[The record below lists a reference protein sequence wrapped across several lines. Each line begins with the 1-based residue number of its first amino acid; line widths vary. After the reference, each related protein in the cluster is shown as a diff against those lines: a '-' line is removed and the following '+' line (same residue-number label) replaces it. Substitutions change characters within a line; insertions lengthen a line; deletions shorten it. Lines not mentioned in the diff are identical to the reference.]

1 MPWGK
6 TERNDIMSNNT
17 TREEMLAAL
26 MASRVPAAD
35 WLAGLEK
42 SVAEAEP
49 PRLDG
54 RPELVLPGDGKSLSE
69 FASELGEKLK
79 VHRVYKRDGIALY
92 VTDGNKLEPMRSSS
106 FVTWVEQYVRIMKWA
121 GTGKERRLESASM
134 TEAAAGLILDSVQF
148 LRHLNP
154 IRRVNLVRQPVI
166 RKHGKLELLP
176 IGYDAES
183 QTVTVGEID
192 FDEGMSL
199 DDALLLLDELQRE
212 FAWPRSEPMRSR
224 SIALSAQLAV
234 FGDMMLDPAHQRPV
248 WIYGANREGAGKTLL
263 IRLAVCPTFGP
274 AVIGPPPDPSRSDAL
289 TKLLASAAL
298 AGSPYLIFDNWGKGH
313 VIGNPSLEAFITSS
327 TYSDRVLGVSKMFT
341 VEKQCLVFISGNG
354 ARVSPDMRRRS
365 LVVDLEVVEARS
377 EDREIKKPMGEPEIL
392 KARPQILAALWAII
406 RDWDAKGR
414 PEGSFRHSSFSIWS
428 KMFGGMIEAIGLPN
442 PCETGKLDLDDT
454 LRDMQKLV
462 VEALEASFDQHVGK
476 TFTSAELLDFS
487 RERGYFEWI
496 LSEEP
501 PDREETKRQER
512 GKFAKICDRFDGSK
526 FGEIEFVSGPDVRD
540 PETRTRKKTWI
551 IRRCA

>member
-1 MPWGK
+1 
-6 TERNDIMSNNT
+6 MSGSS
-17 TREEMLAAL
+17 TREEMVASL
-26 MASRVPAAD
+26 MRSIVPAAE

-42 SVAEAEP
+42 SIADLEP
-49 PRLDG
+49 PPLDV
-54 RPELVLPGDGKSLSE
+54 RPVVVLPGDGKALSE

-79 VHRVYKRDGIALY
+79 CQQIYKRDGIALY
-92 VTDGNKLEPMRSSS
+92 VSDGNKLEPMGAKS
-106 FVTWVEQYVRIMKWA
+106 FVTWLEQFVRLQKWS
-121 GTGKERRLESASM
+121 GTGQFRKLENASM
-134 TEAAAGLILDSVQF
+134 TESSASLVLDSVQF

-166 RKHGKLELLP
+166 REGGLLELLP
-176 IGYDAES
+176 IGYDRVAE
-183 QTVTVGEID
+183 TVTVGEID
-192 FDEGMSL
+192 FDEEMPL
-199 DDALLLLDELQRE
+199 DDALIILDDLQKE
-212 FAWPRSEPMRSR
+212 FAWPRTDPMRSR

-234 FGDMMLDPAHQRPV
+234 FGDMMLAPAHQRPV

-365 LVVDLEVVEARS
+365 LVIDLEVVEARS

-392 KARPQILAALWAII
+392 KERPAILSALWAII
-406 RDWDAKGR
+406 REWDAKGR
-414 PEGSFRHSSFSIWS
+414 PNGSFRHGSFAKWS
-428 KMFGGMIEAIGLPN
+428 QVFGGIVESIGLPN
-442 PCETGKLDLDDT
+442 PCELGKTVVDDT

-462 VEALEASFDQHVGK
+462 VEAIEGMLDENIGK
-476 TFTSAELLDFS
+476 TFTTADLLDFS

-496 LSEEP
+496 LSDEAPE
-501 PDREETKRQER
+501 REEIKRAER
-512 GKFAKICDRFDGSK
+512 VKFSKICDRFNGSR
-526 FGEIEFVSGPDVRD
+526 FGEIEFLAGEDIRD
-540 PETRTRKKTWI
+540 PETRTRKRTWI
-551 IRRCA
+551 IRRAS

>member
-1 MPWGK
+1 
-6 TERNDIMSNNT
+6 MSNLKDVSGIISVLL
-17 TREEMLAAL
+17 EAV
-26 MASRVPAAD
+26 VPAAD

-42 SVAEAEP
+42 SVSELEP
-49 PRLDG
+49 PKLDG

-69 FASELGEKLK
+69 FAAELGEKLK
-79 VHRVYKRDGIALY
+79 THDVFKRDGIALF
-92 VTDGNKLEPMRSSS
+92 VTDGHKLEPMRSSA

-121 GTGKERRLESASM
+121 GTGKERRLEAASM
-134 TEAAAGLILDSVQF
+134 TEASAGLILDSVQF

-166 RKHGKLELLP
+166 RQNGKLELLP
-176 IGYDAES
+176 VGYDEES

-199 DDALLLLDELQRE
+199 DDALVLLDELQQE
-212 FAWPRSEPMRSR
+212 FAWPRQDPMRSR

-406 RDWDAKGR
+406 REWDAKGR
-414 PEGSFRHSSFSIWS
+414 PDGSFRHSSFALWS
-428 KMFGGMIEAIGLPN
+428 KMFGGMIESIGLPN

-462 VEALEASFDQHVGK
+462 VELLETSFDDSGK
-476 TFTSAELLDFS
+476 TMTSAELMDFS

-501 PDREETKRQER
+501 PEREDTKRQER
-512 GKFAKICDRFDGSK
+512 ARFAKICDRFDGSK
-526 FGEIEFVSGPDVRD
+526 FGTIEFVAGPDVRD
-540 PETRTRKKTWI
+540 PETRSRKKSWI
-551 IRRCA
+551 VRRCF

>member
-1 MPWGK
+1 M
-6 TERNDIMSNNT
+6 NT
-17 TREEMLAAL
+17 GQSRDKMLAAL
-26 MASRVPAAD
+26 KASKVPAAEWISGLD
-35 WLAGLEK
+35 KSVTDAAPPVLEK
-42 SVAEAEP
+42 K
-49 PRLDG
+49 
-54 RPELVLPGDGKSLSE
+54 PELVLPGDGKSLSE
-69 FASELGEKLK
+69 FSNQLGKRLK
-79 VHRVYKRDGIALY
+79 EHQIFNRDGIVLY
-92 VTDGNKLEPMRSSS
+92 VTDGNKLEPMRSST
-106 FVTWVEQYVRIMKWA
+106 FVTWVEQYVRVMNWA
-121 GTGKERRLESASM
+121 GTGKERRLEAASM
-134 TEAAAGLILDSVQF
+134 TESSARLILDSVQF

-166 RKHGKLELLP
+166 RRDGKLELLP
-176 IGYDAES
+176 IGYDEES

-199 DDALLLLDELQRE
+199 DDALVLLDELQKE
-212 FAWPRSEPMRSR
+212 FAWPRSEPMQSR

-234 FGDMMLDPAHQRPV
+234 FGDMMLAPDHQRPV

-263 IRLAVCPTFGP
+263 IRLSVCPTFGP

-341 VEKQCLVFISGNG
+341 VQKQCLVFISGNG

-365 LVVDLEVVEARS
+365 LVIDLEVVEARS
-377 EDREIKKPMGEPEIL
+377 EDRIIQKPMGEPEIL

-406 RDWDAKGR
+406 REWDSKGR
-414 PEGSFRHSSFSIWS
+414 PDGSFRHSSFSLWS
-428 KMFGGMIEAIGLPN
+428 KMFGGMIESIGLPN
-442 PCETGKLDLDDT
+442 PCETGKLNLDDT

-462 VEALEASFDQHVGK
+462 VEAVESCFDQHVGK
-476 TFTSAELLDFS
+476 TMTGAELMDFS
-487 RERGYFEWI
+487 RERGYFEWV
-496 LSEEP
+496 LPEDPSESMEL
-501 PDREETKRQER
+501 KRQER
-512 GKFAKICDRFDGSK
+512 SKFAKICERFDGSK
-526 FGEIEFVSGPDVRD
+526 FGTIEFLAGPDVRD
-540 PETRTRKKTWI
+540 PETRSRKKSWI

>member
-1 MPWGK
+1 
-6 TERNDIMSNNT
+6 MSNSK
-17 TREEMLAAL
+17 TRDEMIAAL
-26 MASRVPAAD
+26 TSSLVPAEE

-49 PRLDG
+49 PRMDG

-69 FASELGEKLK
+69 FAAELGEKLK
-79 VHRVYKRDGIALY
+79 GHQIFKRDGIALY
-92 VTDGNKLEPMRSSS
+92 VSDGHKLEPMRASS
-106 FVTWVEQYVRIMKWA
+106 FVTWVEQFVRIMKWA

-166 RKHGKLELLP
+166 RPNGKLELLP
-176 IGYDAES
+176 KGYDAQS
-183 QTVTVGEID
+183 QTVTVAEID
-192 FDEGMSL
+192 YATDMAL
-199 DDALLLLDELQRE
+199 DDALLLLDEIQSE
-212 FAWPRSEPMRSR
+212 FAWPRDNPMQSR
-224 SIALSAQLAV
+224 AIALSSQLAV
-234 FGDMMLDPAHQRPV
+234 YGDMMIDPAHQRPV

-274 AVIGPPPDPSRSDAL
+274 AVIGPPPDPTRSDAL

-313 VIGNPSLEAFITSS
+313 VIGNASLEAFITSS

-377 EDREIKKPMGEPEIL
+377 EDREIKRPMGEPEIL
-392 KARPQILAALWAII
+392 KARPQILGALWAII
-406 RDWDAKGR
+406 REWDAKGR
-414 PEGSFRHSSFSIWS
+414 PDGSFRHSSFAVWS
-428 KMFGGMIEAIGLPN
+428 KMFGGMVESIGLPN

-454 LRDMQKLV
+454 LRDFQNLV
-462 VEALEASFDQHVGK
+462 VEAIETAIDDKEGK
-476 TFTSAELLDFS
+476 TFTSAEMMDFS
-487 RERGYFEWI
+487 RERGFFEWI
-496 LSEEP
+496 LSEDP
-501 PDREETKRQER
+501 PEREDTKRQER
-512 GKFAKICDRFDGSK
+512 ARFAKICDRFDGSK
-526 FGEIEFVSGPDVRD
+526 FGTIEFVAGPDVRD
-540 PETRTRKKTWI
+540 PETRSRKKSWI
-551 IRRCA
+551 VRRCS

>member
-1 MPWGK
+1 MIG
-6 TERNDIMSNNT
+6 SS
-17 TREEMLAAL
+17 TREELVATL
-26 MASRVPAAD
+26 MRSIVPASD

-42 SVAEAEP
+42 SVADLEP
-49 PRLDG
+49 PPLDA
-54 RPELVLPGDGKSLSE
+54 RPVVVLPGDGKALSE

-79 VHRVYKRDGIALY
+79 GQQIYKRDGIALY
-92 VTDGNKLEPMRSSS
+92 VSDGHKLEPMGAKS
-106 FVTWVEQYVRIMKWA
+106 FVTWLEQFIRVQKWA
-121 GTGKERRLESASM
+121 GTGSARKLENASM
-134 TEAAAGLILDSVQF
+134 TESSASLVLESVFF

-166 RKHGKLELLP
+166 RESGLLELLP
-176 IGYDAES
+176 IGYDRVAE
-183 QTVTVGEID
+183 TVTVGEID
-192 FDEGMSL
+192 FDEEMPL
-199 DDALLLLDELQRE
+199 DDALIILDDLQKE
-212 FAWPRSEPMRSR
+212 FAWPRSDPMRSR

-234 FGDMMLDPAHQRPV
+234 FGDMMLAPAHQRPV

-263 IRLAVCPTFGP
+263 IRLAVCATFGP

-313 VIGNPSLEAFITSS
+313 TIGNPSLEAFITSS

-365 LVVDLEVVEARS
+365 LMIDLEVVEARA

-392 KARPQILAALWAII
+392 QQRPQILAALWAIV
-406 RDWDAKGR
+406 REWDAKGR
-414 PEGSFRHSSFSIWS
+414 PNGSFRHGSFAKWS
-428 KMFGGMIEAIGLPN
+428 QVFGGIVESIGLPN
-442 PCETGKLDLDDT
+442 PCELTKLVADDT

-462 VEALEASFDQHVGK
+462 VEAIEGALDEKIGK
-476 TFTSAELLDFS
+476 TFTGGELLDFS

-496 LSEEP
+496 LSDEAPE
-501 PDREETKRQER
+501 REEIKRGER
-512 GKFAKICDRFDGSK
+512 AKFAKICDRFDGSR
-526 FGEIEFVSGPDVRD
+526 FGEIEFLAGEDIRD
-540 PETRTRKKTWI
+540 PETRTRKRTWI
-551 IRRCA
+551 IRRAL

>member
-1 MPWGK
+1 MIGP
-6 TERNDIMSNNT
+6 SS
-17 TREEMLAAL
+17 REEMVACL
-26 MASRVPAAD
+26 MRSIVPAAE

-42 SVAEAEP
+42 SIAELEP
-49 PRLDG
+49 PPLDG
-54 RPELVLPGDGKSLSE
+54 RPVVVLPGDGKALSA

-79 VHRVYKRDGIALY
+79 IQQIYKRDGIALY
-92 VTDGNKLEPMRSSS
+92 VSDGHKLEPMGAKS
-106 FVTWVEQYVRIMKWA
+106 FVTWMEQFVRIQKWA
-121 GTGKERRLESASM
+121 GTGAARKLEDASM
-134 TEAAAGLILDSVQF
+134 TESSASLVLESVFF

-166 RKHGKLELLP
+166 REDGKLELLP
-176 IGYDAES
+176 IGYDPVAN
-183 QTVTVGEID
+183 TVTVGEID
-192 FDEGMSL
+192 FNEEMPLEDALMIL
-199 DDALLLLDELQRE
+199 DDLQKE
-212 FAWPRSEPMRSR
+212 FAWPRTDPMRSR

-234 FGDMMLDPAHQRPV
+234 FGDMMLAPAHQRPV

-365 LVVDLEVVEARS
+365 LVIDLEVVEARS

-392 KARPQILAALWAII
+392 KERPQILAALWAII
-406 RDWDAKGR
+406 REWDAKGR
-414 PEGSFRHSSFSIWS
+414 QVGSFRHGSFAKWS
-428 KMFGGMIEAIGLPN
+428 QVFGGIVESIGLPN
-442 PCETGKLDLDDT
+442 PCELGKTVVDDT

-462 VEALEASFDQHVGK
+462 VEAIEGALDEHVGK
-476 TFTSAELLDFS
+476 TFTGAELLDFS

-496 LSEEP
+496 LSDEAPE
-501 PDREETKRQER
+501 REDLKRQER
-512 GKFAKICDRFDGSK
+512 SKFAKILDRFNGSR
-526 FGEIEFVSGPDVRD
+526 FGEIEFLAGEDIRD
-540 PETRTRKKTWI
+540 PETRSRKRTWI
-551 IRRCA
+551 IRRAS